1 MRIRAIAIAALIAIG
16 QSIYAASFDCAKARR
31 GYEALIC
38 ANQEL
43 SKADD
48 ALADAYHRAHGA
60 LASIGSPKE
69 AKKAQQRL
77 EKEEKEWMKTRLS
90 KCSDVECLRREYQ
103 LRLATLRSYVR
114 GETTAAQ
121 PRDENPPAVQ
131 APLPPPTP
139 SSQVPVGATSAK
151 EVNPQPPS
159 NSQPLEPQ
167 STPPVRPEP
176 PSEEPVAT
184 GGNQP
189 PSASDTAAVEGKSPE
204 SISTAKSDE
213 HPTESGSPDESGKA
227 GPSSPGL
234 LSPIVSSISTVF
246 SAVWPILL
254 FLYVIWGAYWGCKI
268 VYPRMLAWYKSQRWF
283 IFGTSPMDILMSQIA
298 FGLQVRFWAIVIGLI
313 VGCLGGA
320 IYMQFLRPT
329 SSVKA

>member
-1 MRIRAIAIAALIAIG
+1 MEIRAVAVAAVIAIG
-16 QSIYAASFDCAKARR
+16 QTIHAASFDCAKARR
-31 GYEALIC
+31 GHEALIC

-48 ALADAYHRAHGA
+48 ALADAYRRAHGA

-69 AKKAQQRL
+69 AKRAQQRL
-77 EKEEKEWMKTRLS
+77 DKEEKEWLKTRLS

-121 PRDENPPAVQ
+121 PRENPPAVQ
-131 APLPPPTP
+131 APLPPPGP
-139 SSQVPVGATSAK
+139 SSQVPEGATSAK

-159 NSQPLEPQ
+159 NPYPIEPQ
-167 STPPVRPEP
+167 STPPVRPGP
-176 PSEEPVAT
+176 LPEEPVTT
-184 GGNQP
+184 GGNPP

-204 SISTAKSDE
+204 SISTSKSDE
-213 HPTESGSPDESGKA
+213 HPTESGSPESGKA
-227 GPSSPGL
+227 APSSPGL
-234 LSPIVSSISTVF
+234 LSAIVSDIPRIF

-268 VYPRMLAWYKSQRWF
+268 VYPRMMAWYKSQRWF
-283 IFGTSPMDILMSQIA
+283 IFGTSPMDILTSQIV

-320 IYMQFLRPT
+320 AYMQFFRPT
-329 SSVKA
+329 SRVKA